1 MFFLHNE
8 VDNVYCM
15 GEHWDLYAWMSYS
28 VRRVFIDVIT
38 ETVSYDPI
46 QSFLYNYIRP
56 FVSLLSLIAE
66 ICIEFNK
73 WLKCR
78 YARL

>member
-8 VDNVYCM
+8 VDNVVYCM

-38 ETVSYDPI
+38 ETVSY
-46 QSFLYNYIRP
+46 
-56 FVSLLSLIAE
+56 V
-66 ICIEFNK
+66 
-73 WLKCR
+73 
-78 YARL
+78 